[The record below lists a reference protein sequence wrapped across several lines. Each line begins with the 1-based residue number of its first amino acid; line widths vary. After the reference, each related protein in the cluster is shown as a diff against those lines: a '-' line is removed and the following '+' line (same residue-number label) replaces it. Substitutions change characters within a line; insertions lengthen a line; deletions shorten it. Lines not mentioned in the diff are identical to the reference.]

1 MVSRTGLAIVAG
13 AVAMAAAGAAEPG
26 VGVVVGDS
34 EGVGVAMA
42 SGLKG
47 LARISVFIRGGK
59 AVAQINQA
67 PAGATAFVVLG
78 SNDAEGSIKGLD
90 SSIDAILRAAAARNL
105 KLVWIGPPCVR
116 RPWNARVHE
125 LDQMFAQRF
134 ANSAVRYV
142 SMWDEKICSGAFYAH
157 DGVHMTMRGYSYMW
171 EKARTAAGFPAAAA
185 RTAERSAPAREP
197 ATDRGHKARM
207 RAAHRR
213 LHKTEAREARRQR
226 STPAAPAPPAW
237 DPHQGG

>member
-1 MVSRTGLAIVAG
+1 MRMFRWAPFAVVAC
-13 AVAMAAAGAAEPG
+13 AAAAGAAETR

-67 PAGATAFVVLG
+67 PTGATAFVVLG

-90 SSIDAILRAAAARNL
+90 SSIDAILQAAAARNI

-116 RPWNARVHE
+116 RPWNARVRE
-125 LDQMFAQRF
+125 LDQMLQQRF
-134 ANSAVRYV
+134 AGSAVRYV

-157 DGVHMTMRGYSYMW
+157 DGVHMTMQGYSYMW
-171 EKARTAAGFPAAAA
+171 EKARTAAGFPATAA
-185 RTAERSAPAREP
+185 RVAGAPA
-197 ATDRGHKARM
+197 AGADHKARV
-207 RAAHRR
+207 RVTHQRRIAARNASPHV
-213 LHKTEAREARRQR
+213 
-226 STPAAPAPPAW
+226 SAPLLPL